1 MNQNIAA
8 THAQQMQ
15 AHSTKTF
22 QRINSIDLLRGL
34 IMIIMALDHTRDYFH
49 TTAWTDDPLNLQT
62 TTPALFFTRWITHVC
77 APNFVFLAG
86 TSAWFQS
93 LRKSKKE
100 LSIFLI
106 KRGVW
111 LIFVDLFIF
120 NFAFSFDPTYT
131 TFAVQTLWA
140 IGIGMFFLG
149 LAVWLPFT
157 AIFAIGI
164 IIVFGHNLLD
174 FYERGLQQ
182 PPGMLYDLLHH
193 QGQFQLW
200 QGHSLLIFYPALPWI
215 GLMLLGYCFGKLF
228 LALPEIKRE
237 KILLWLGIGLL
248 LFFVIV
254 RFVNVY
260 GDPVKWST
268 QKDGL
273 YTFLSFIKVNK
284 YPPSLLYMC
293 VMVGLAMIFLG
304 LAAKTENRVTKFIT
318 VYGRVP
324 FLFYIVHFFLLHF
337 IAMII
342 FFVNGHTMTEAFQP
356 TDVPGYVIP
365 GQGFSLWV
373 VYFIWIAV
381 VLSLYPMC
389 RWFSQYKR
397 THKNWWL
404 GYL

>member
-62 TTPALFFTRWITHVC
+62 TTPTLFFTRWITHVC

-157 AIFAIGI
+157 VIFAIGI

-174 FYERGLQQ
+174 TRRGVLHLASHGSAVSPSQIIRCGHAICRSCTRRDWRCARGCCAGYWRSH
-182 PPGMLYDLLHH
+182 PGTHR
-193 QGQFQLW
+193 
-200 QGHSLLIFYPALPWI
+200 
-215 GLMLLGYCFGKLF
+215 GK
-228 LALPEIKRE
+228 PR
-237 KILLWLGIGLL
+237 
-248 LFFVIV
+248 
-254 RFVNVY
+254 
-260 GDPVKWST
+260 
-268 QKDGL
+268 
-273 YTFLSFIKVNK
+273 
-284 YPPSLLYMC
+284 
-293 VMVGLAMIFLG
+293 
-304 LAAKTENRVTKFIT
+304 
-318 VYGRVP
+318 
-324 FLFYIVHFFLLHF
+324 
-337 IAMII
+337 
-342 FFVNGHTMTEAFQP
+342 
-356 TDVPGYVIP
+356 
-365 GQGFSLWV
+365 
-373 VYFIWIAV
+373 
-381 VLSLYPMC
+381 
-389 RWFSQYKR
+389 
-397 THKNWWL
+397 
-404 GYL
+404 